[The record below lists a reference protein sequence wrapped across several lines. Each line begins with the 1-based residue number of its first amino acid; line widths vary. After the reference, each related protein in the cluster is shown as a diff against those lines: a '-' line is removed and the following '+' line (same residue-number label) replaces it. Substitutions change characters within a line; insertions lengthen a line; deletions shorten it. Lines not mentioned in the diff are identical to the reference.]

1 MQVKEII
8 VILNKYVAA
17 DGRTARRNLFIVKRE
32 KECYTD
38 SQKKRMAQNETED
51 ETGVWM
57 DNFIDRFSQRKNA
70 QDMIRANAMAE
81 AEERAKMN
89 AKLSEYEI
97 AMQELRRCNLQNL
110 ENAEMVKEL
119 LTASLHKIE
128 EVQRKDGGSGEGFGK
143 AVGEMKAVLEGL
155 KNQAAELMDR
165 QQNQTAEL
173 FDRQQSRMA
182 ELFGGQ
188 QSRIAELFGGQQNKT
203 AEFFEGQQN
212 RMAELL
218 SGQQNRITELL
229 GEQRDQVSQLLS
241 EQRENLEQQSAQAKE
256 MSESQ
261 KKALEEMLR
270 STEDFNHK
278 EAVKVYRN
286 VQAVIEGAL
295 PKQTEE
301 ITEAVRTLS
310 GKGKKPAGLMVL
322 WVLTF
327 LAAAGNIVIEVLKIL
342 GYL

>member
-1 MQVKEII
+1 
-8 VILNKYVAA
+8 
-17 DGRTARRNLFIVKRE
+17 
-32 KECYTD
+32 
-38 SQKKRMAQNETED
+38 
-51 ETGVWM
+51 M

-70 QDMIRANAMAE
+70 QEMIRANAMAE

-128 EVQRKDGGSGEGFGK
+128 EVQRKDGVSGEGSGK
-143 AVGEMKAVLEGL
+143 AVGEVKVVLEGL
-155 KNQAAELMDR
+155 KNQVAELMDR

-188 QSRIAELFGGQQNKT
+188 QNKT
-203 AEFFEGQQN
+203 AELLEGQQN
-212 RMAELL
+212 RIAELI
-218 SGQQNRITELL
+218 SGQQNRTVQLL
-229 GEQRDQVSQLLS
+229 DEQRDQVAQLLS

-256 MSESQ
+256 TSESQ

-295 PKQTEE
+295 PRQTEE

-310 GKGKKPAGLMVL
+310 GKGKMPAGLVVL